1 VELSSAEDQK
11 PTAMTRPELTGTTN
25 RRTPNQA
32 PQAAAR
38 HPPRREPAPV
48 LDQRFDSTGLVALR
62 SAIVAHAAPAVGDD
76 LAEEMV
82 LVAHE
87 LATNA
92 VRHGGGGGR
101 LRLWI
106 TDGQL
111 WCEVSD
117 GGPGLSDPAGA
128 GTTLPALST
137 PGGRGL
143 WIARQM
149 ADLTITATT
158 SGTTITA
165 ALPKR

>member
-1 VELSSAEDQK
+1 VELSSAEDAK
-11 PTAMTRPELTGTTN
+11 PAAVTRPEATGTTD

-38 HPPRREPAPV
+38 HPRREPVPV
-48 LDQRFDSTGLVALR
+48 LDQRFDSATLVALR
-62 SAIVAHAAPAVGDD
+62 SAVVAHAVTAVGDD
-76 LAEEMV
+76 LAEEIV

-101 LRLWI
+101 LRLWVA
-106 TDGQL
+106 DGRL
-111 WCEVSD
+111 CCEVSD
-117 GGPGLSDPAGA
+117 NGPGLPDPAGV
-128 GTTLPALST
+128 GTTLPPPNT
-137 PGGRGL
+137 VGGRGL

-158 SGTTITA
+158 AGTTITA
-165 ALPKR
+165 AIPKA